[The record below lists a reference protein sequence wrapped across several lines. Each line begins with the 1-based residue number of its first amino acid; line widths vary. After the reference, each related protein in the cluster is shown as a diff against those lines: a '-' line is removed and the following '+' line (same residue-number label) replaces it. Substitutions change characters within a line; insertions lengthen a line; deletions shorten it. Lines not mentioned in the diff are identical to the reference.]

1 MKLTPQKLE
10 VCGYRI
16 VKISLS

>member
-10 VCGYRI
+10 ECGYRI